1 MPRDPQAILCLP
13 EKFIHLCLECAAAE
27 GVPSFF
33 GHVFKNQM
41 AQPRKPK
48 QERNTAKTAQKRPST
63 SFSARRRPELLKN
76 MEPTEDQW
84 PMRLNKYIAHCGIC
98 SRRQAAD
105 YVKGGL
111 VAVNG
116 QVITE
121 PGVEVQQTDTVT
133 YKGQNIA
140 PELRKVYILMNKPK
154 NVITTSEDER
164 GRKTVLNLLEGKI
177 RERVYPVG
185 RLDRDTTG
193 LLLLTNDG
201 DLAQKLSH
209 PKHKVVKVYKVTLNK
224 SLQIK
229 DFEAIGAGLDLEDG
243 KAEVDSIYYYEGK
256 KSEIGVEIHS
266 GKNRIVRRIFEH
278 LGYSVE
284 ALDRIYYAGLS
295 KKDLPRGQFRRL
307 SEREVIQLK
316 HFTETK

>member
-48 QERNTAKTAQKRPST
+48 QERNTAKTAKKRPST

-76 MEPTEDQW
+76 MEPSEDQW

-278 LGYSVE
+278 LGYNVE

>member
-1 MPRDPQAILCLP
+1 
-13 EKFIHLCLECAAAE
+13 
-27 GVPSFF
+27 
-33 GHVFKNQM
+33 M

-48 QERNTAKTAQKRPST
+48 QERAKRPST
-63 SFSARRRPELLKN
+63 SFSARRRPELLKK
-76 MEPTEDQW
+76 MEQTEEQW

-105 YVKGGL
+105 YVKEGL
-111 VAVNG
+111 VLVNG
-116 QVITE
+116 QVVTE

-209 PKHKVVKVYKVTLNK
+209 PKHKIVKIYKVTLDR

-229 DFEAIGAGLDLEDG
+229 DFEAIGAGLELEDG
-243 KAEVDSIYYYEGK
+243 KAEVDGIYYYEGK
-256 KSEIGVEIHS
+256 KSEIAVFS
-266 GKNRIVRRIFEH
+266 
-278 LGYSVE
+278 S
-284 ALDRIYYAGLS
+284 
-295 KKDLPRGQFRRL
+295 
-307 SEREVIQLK
+307 
-316 HFTETK
+316 T

>member
-1 MPRDPQAILCLP
+1 
-13 EKFIHLCLECAAAE
+13 
-27 GVPSFF
+27 
-33 GHVFKNQM
+33 M

-48 QERNTAKTAQKRPST
+48 QERNTAKTAKKRPST

-76 MEPTEDQW
+76 MEPSEDQW

-278 LGYSVE
+278 LG
-284 ALDRIYYAGLS
+284 
-295 KKDLPRGQFRRL
+295 
-307 SEREVIQLK
+307 
-316 HFTETK
+316 

>member
-1 MPRDPQAILCLP
+1 MRRS
-13 EKFIHLCLECAAAE
+13 
-27 GVPSFF
+27 GGSSFVF

-48 QERNTAKTAQKRPST
+48 QERTTAKTAKKRPST

-316 HFTETK
+316 HFTGTK

>member
-1 MPRDPQAILCLP
+1 
-13 EKFIHLCLECAAAE
+13 
-27 GVPSFF
+27 
-33 GHVFKNQM
+33 M

-48 QERNTAKTAQKRPST
+48 QERATAKAVKKRPST
-63 SFSARRRPELLKN
+63 SFSARRRPELLKK
-76 MEPTEDQW
+76 MQQSEDQW

-105 YVKGGL
+105 HVKEGL
-111 VAVNG
+111 VAING
-116 QVITE
+116 QVVTE
-121 PGVEVQQTDTVT
+121 PGTEVQASDVVT
-133 YKGQNIA
+133 FKGQNVS
-140 PELRKVYILMNKPK
+140 PESRKVYVLMNKPK
-154 NVITTSEDER
+154 NVITTADDER
-164 GRKTVLNLLEGKI
+164 GRKTVLDMLAGKI

-209 PKHKVVKVYKVTLNK
+209 PKHKVVKVYKVTLNRA
-224 SLQIK
+224 LQVK
-229 DFEAIGAGLDLEDG
+229 DFEAIGAGLELEDG

-278 LGYSVE
+278 LGYEVV

-295 KKDLPRGQFRRL
+295 KKDLPRGHFRRL
-307 SEREVIQLK
+307 SEREIIQLK